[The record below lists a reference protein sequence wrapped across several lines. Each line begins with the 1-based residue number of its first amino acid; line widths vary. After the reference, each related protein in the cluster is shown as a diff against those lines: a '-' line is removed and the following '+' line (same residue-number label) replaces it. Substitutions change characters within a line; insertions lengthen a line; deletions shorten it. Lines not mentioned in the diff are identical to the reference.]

1 MGKNVPLASPD
12 PKPKLSQ
19 SESKL
24 KPKPK
29 PKHMPKLERERERST
44 SPPAHNV
51 RQLSNEMVARV
62 VDFLQDDVRSLK
74 SCSLTSHCFLSFSRC
89 LLFGVVHLNLR
100 KCQKFLE
107 VLESSP
113 GVGPFVREVHVTVN
127 PLETPPWVDKYLL
140 PIAEK
145 VPKVTALY
153 LKGKAIYTAAPLLGF
168 QAITSLHILNCEF
181 KSTNEFLTLLGSFP
195 RLETVYTN
203 EMVVYRESSNTSR
216 ELHLPPDKYPK
227 KFKSITFNSSRAD
240 ADRVAEHIVELGFP
254 KTLDY
259 LAMCPLQNVGLTS
272 LDIIARACGPRL
284 KQLKLALVGMKEQG
298 GFIGARNAANLLTS
312 ELNSQFRAPE
322 EARRP
327 HTQHGPAV
335 RRALLARRLRA
346 DVRCR

>member
-1 MGKNVPLASPD
+1 MRKNVLFSPD

-24 KPKPK
+24 KSK
-29 PKHMPKLERERERST
+29 PKLERERERST

-62 VDFLQDDVRSLK
+62 VDFLQGDVCSLK
-74 SCSLTSHCFLSFSRC
+74 SCSLTSRCFLSFSRY

-100 KCQKFLE
+100 KCQKSLE

-113 GVGPFVREVHVTVN
+113 GVGPFMKEVHATVN

-145 VPKVTALY
+145 LPKVTALY

-168 QAITSLHILNCEF
+168 QAITSLHIPSWEF
-181 KSTNEFLTLLGSFP
+181 KSTNEFLMLLGSFP
-195 RLETVYTN
+195 RLETVYMN
-203 EMVVYRESSNTSR
+203 EVAAYRESSSTLR
-216 ELHLPPDKYPK
+216 ELHLPPDKCLK
-227 KFKSITFNSSRAD
+227 KPKSITFNSSRAD

-259 LAMCPLQNVGLTS
+259 LAMCPLQNAGLTS
-272 LDIIARACGPRL
+272 LDIIARACGSRL
-284 KQLKLALVGMKEQG
+284 KQLKLAFYRCAQL
-298 GFIGARNAANLLTS
+298 
-312 ELNSQFRAPE
+312 
-322 EARRP
+322 RP
-327 HTQHGPAV
+327 IF
-335 RRALLARRLRA
+335 
-346 DVRCR
+346 